1 MFKDIVIER
10 GMEMKTEVKDKIIAK
25 EYNVEAMK
33 FILENAKSVF
43 ETERSI
49 AKNNMYINLARFNQA
64 LNNKTISGIENV
76 WIIERPYNIEKMEI
90 TFLIKGDFDRINF
103 DKVVEIL
110 KFDEIAIFVFHDF
123 DNEFFIDIDSE
134 VDDQILEDILHQK
147 LYKLY

>member
-1 MFKDIVIER
+1 
-10 GMEMKTEVKDKIIAK
+10 MEMKTEVKDKIIAK
-25 EYNVEAMK
+25 EYNVEAIK

-43 ETERSI
+43 ETESRSI
-49 AKNNMYINLARFNQA
+49 VKKQYVLNFARFKQA

-134 VDDQILEDILHQK
+134 VDNQILEDILHQK

>member
-1 MFKDIVIER
+1 
-10 GMEMKTEVKDKIIAK
+10 MKTEVKDKIIAK
-25 EYNVEAMK
+25 EYNVEAIK

-49 AKNNMYINLARFNQA
+49 VKNNMYINLARFNQA

>member
-1 MFKDIVIER
+1 MMAEKN
-10 GMEMKTEVKDKIIAK
+10 DKIIAK
-25 EYNVEAMK
+25 EYNVEAIK

-49 AKNNMYINLARFNQA
+49 VKNNMYINLARFNQS

-90 TFLIKGDFDRINF
+90 HFLIKGDFDKINF
-103 DKVVEIL
+103 DKVAEIL
-110 KFDEIAIFVFHDF
+110 KFDEIAISVFHDF
-123 DNEFFIDIDSE
+123 DNEFSIDSE
-134 VDDQILEDILHQK
+134 IDNGILEDILHQK

>member
-1 MFKDIVIER
+1 
-10 GMEMKTEVKDKIIAK
+10 MEMKTEVKDKIIAK
-25 EYNVEAMK
+25 EYNVEAIK

-49 AKNNMYINLARFNQA
+49 VKNNMYINLARFNQA

-134 VDDQILEDILHQK
+134 VDDQILEDILYQK

>member
-25 EYNVEAMK
+25 EYNVEAIK

-49 AKNNMYINLARFNQA
+49 VKNNMYINLARFNQA

-76 WIIERPYNIEKMEI
+76 WIIERPYNIEKMEM

>member
-25 EYNVEAMK
+25 EYNVEAIK

-49 AKNNMYINLARFNQA
+49 VKNNMYINLARFNQA